1 MKVCFLIC
9 QLTWC
14 GCCANKKKGDGFQG
28 WHQDFS
34 LGSCITKTIVVNVG
48 SKETQNQDTPV
59 SFDDGFEAEEW
70 EEAASYAIS
79 VFQNSEDELHV
90 EPVAIHVKNAS
101 VEAAFN
107 ELKPPATTEQDK
119 MFEHEEQPTVYPTNN
134 PSVTAHDDN
143 IHASSTL
150 LEETVQTFQD
160 PPVIHPSLE
169 DNLPVTRINNPS
181 ILAQDDS
188 KSAATRLEET
198 LLTMQQP
205 PVMHP
210 SLPPFGSSVDYWIC
224 ENCDCYW
231 PPSQTRCG
239 TCKRWKGGK
248 RTIRT
253 STKSKP
259 KEKTESKEM
268 GKKRGRKSKSLTPIP
283 GQDVDI
289 PLVVGGALVVGDTT
303 FSPLTGGLNA
313 NKSSTGP
320 SIGMNSYDDATI
332 GENTIDQETNDEMI

>member
-1 MKVCFLIC
+1 MMKEKGNQISRGCLEPSTLTDFRDDLIENWDTIYGHTKYRPC
-9 QLTWC
+9 KKFSGGTVDRATNRQIYKKHFHELPLLKNLVDTFESMLPYLSVDLVWLLR
-14 GCCANKKKGDGFQG
+14 KQKKGDGFQG

-34 LGSCITKTIVVNVG
+34 LGSRITKTIVVNVG

-70 EEAASYAIS
+70 EEAESYANS

-90 EPVAIHVKNAS
+90 KPVAIHVKNAS

-169 DNLPVTRINNPS
+169 DNLPVTCINNPS
-181 ILAQDDS
+181 ILAQDDK
-188 KSAATRLEET
+188 KSAATCLEET

-210 SLPPFGSSVDYWIC
+210 SLPPFGSSVDY
-224 ENCDCYW
+224 
-231 PPSQTRCG
+231 
-239 TCKRWKGGK
+239 
-248 RTIRT
+248 
-253 STKSKP
+253 
-259 KEKTESKEM
+259 
-268 GKKRGRKSKSLTPIP
+268 
-283 GQDVDI
+283 
-289 PLVVGGALVVGDTT
+289 
-303 FSPLTGGLNA
+303 
-313 NKSSTGP
+313 
-320 SIGMNSYDDATI
+320 
-332 GENTIDQETNDEMI
+332 